1 MVVRCWF
8 CCCWPIWSTPCL
20 TRRISDGGFS
30 LLLIAS
36 FLLVLLLLARPLG
49 GFMARL
55 IEGELPALRGVEAGV
70 WRACGIRATEMN
82 WWQYALAIP
91 AFNLLGRRCCSPC

>member
-1 MVVRCWF
+1 MAASAF
-8 CCCWPIWSTPCL
+8 
-20 TRRISDGGFS
+20 
-30 LLLIAS
+30 LLIAS

-55 IEGELPALRGVEAGV
+55 IEGEPLPALRGVEAGV

-82 WWQYALAIP
+82 WWQYALAIWRSTCS
-91 AFNLLGRRCCSPC
+91 ARRCCSPC